1 MPDYSSIEALGQD
14 WSNAEIIRS
23 NSKNDDGTDMIAG
36 AAWFSYRGI
45 VCSSLYLSGNSW
57 FGFGSSEEHLK
68 VNRRDAASY
77 TIKREECTLYGYYK
91 ILKLYW
97 MGYSHYSATSSSAK
111 LEYEVYLFDTGTIML
126 HMLTKPTRYADGAYS
141 LGGAAYTVE
150 QGSYVTFYLQE
161 DGSYLA
167 VNEVIDIP
175 LPYDRKYL
183 VRESGICYTVRNNA
197 LQAVDA
203 EILAAEVFRE
213 YGIDKIP
220 DGALLAG
227 LTQPELLY
235 WQDSDKALP
244 ELRAIVTA
252 VPPPQ
257 YIISGAV
264 DLTDPTVQGISSVTV
279 DADGAPLFSVSF
291 DGGIF
296 LEWREEGWR
305 ATDEGMNPEE
315 IGAVS
320 QAQWMQAISG
330 VQTLKIR
337 ALLRTT
343 EDVLRS
349 AKIKFINVAEEG
361 QE

>member
-1 MPDYSSIEALGQD
+1 MSDYSSIEELVQD
-14 WSNAEIIRS
+14 WSSAEIIRS
-23 NSKNDDGTDMIAG
+23 NSKNDDGTDTVAG
-36 AAWFSYRGI
+36 AAWFSYMGI
-45 VCSSLYLSGNSW
+45 VCGSLYLSGNSW
-57 FGFGSSEEHLK
+57 FGFGSCEEHLK

-77 TIKREECTLYGYYK
+77 TIKREECTLYGYYN

-97 MGYSHYSATSSSAK
+97 MGYSHYSATGSTAK
-111 LEYEVYLFDTGTIML
+111 LEYEVYLFDTRAIML
-126 HMLTKPTRYADGAYS
+126 HMLTKPTSYTDGAYS
-141 LGGAAYTVE
+141 LGGVAYTVE
-150 QGSYVTFYLQE
+150 QGGYVTFYLQE
-161 DGSYLA
+161 DGSYRA
-167 VNEVIDIP
+167 VNEVIYIP

-183 VRESGICYTVRNNA
+183 IRESGMYYTVQDNV
-197 LQAVDA
+197 LQAIDVWV
-203 EILAAEVFRE
+203 LTAEVFRE
-213 YGIDKIP
+213 YGTDKIP
-220 DGALLAG
+220 DGALLAV
-227 LTQPELLY
+227 LVQPELLY
-235 WQDSDKALP
+235 WQDSDDALP
-244 ELRAIVTA
+244 ELRATVTA
-252 VPPPQ
+252 VPLPQ
-257 YIISGAV
+257 YIISGAI
-264 DLTDPTVQGISSVTV
+264 DLTDPTVQGISGVTV

-291 DGGIF
+291 DGGVF